1 MTKILKFNNVI
12 LNLDNLEVIKKDEK
26 YAENS
31 YYYNLYFTTC
41 KVKVALTEEEFQY
54 LTEFLKNDF
63 KFYEINKNIYNIIDN
78 LNSINDNLNI
88 ISARI

>member
-12 LNLDNLEVIKKDEK
+12 LNLDN
-26 YAENS
+26 
-31 YYYNLYFTTC
+31 
-41 KVKVALTEEEFQY
+41 KVALTEEEFQY